1 MHINKVIVATAAKIA
16 RTVDKSFTV
25 QPGGSLK
32 AVTFGGSI
40 TIKTSDT
47 PGVRVVATETF
58 QRASTE
64 AEADDILKDLDER
77 GIVRIGARVK
87 SGDILVGKIT
97 PKGET
102 ELSPEE
108 KLELENQVEK
118 LSGKKVRAR
127 YTVDR
132 SLLGGALVKLGST
145 IYDGSVKGQLER
157 IREQLS
163 SN

>member
-1 MHINKVIVATAAKIA
+1 MLHPMKTLTLLALGALLLLPGALQAKIV

-64 AEADDILKDLDER
+64 AEADGEFEGSDAGHTTYGEEAQADAVPYATTGALISTGLKKFSA
-77 GIVRIGARVK
+77 IIGDGAQTGCNAV
-87 SGDILVGKIT
+87 
-97 PKGET
+97 
-102 ELSPEE
+102 LSPGTI
-108 KLELENQVEK
+108 LMPNTAVLPCVHYRGT
-118 LSGKKVRAR
+118 LVSG
-127 YTVDR
+127 
-132 SLLGGALVKLGST
+132 LG
-145 IYDGSVKGQLER
+145 R
-157 IREQLS
+157 
-163 SN
+163 